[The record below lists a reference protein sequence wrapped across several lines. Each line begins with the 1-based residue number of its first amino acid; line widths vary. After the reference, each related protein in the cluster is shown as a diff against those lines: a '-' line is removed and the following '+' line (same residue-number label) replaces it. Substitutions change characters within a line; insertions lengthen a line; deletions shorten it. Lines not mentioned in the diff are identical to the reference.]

1 MHRLIAVAVI
11 SFAAAFVASALAG
24 ASFYNILWIVPVT
37 SSLSIAGWAGALIL
51 ADATYRPR
59 ADAAAT
65 MQGVCPECRTFNS
78 LKEVTSADPSHR
90 RVDCQA
96 CKESY
101 RVEMTNSGVVARR
114 LGKVDE
120 SE

>member
-1 MHRLIAVAVI
+1 MHRLIAVAAI
-11 SFAAAFVASALAG
+11 SATAAFLALALAG
-24 ASFYNILWIVPVT
+24 VPFSSIAWIVPATT
-37 SSLSIAGWAGALIL
+37 SASIAFWFAAMIA
-51 ADATYRPR
+51 ADLTYRPR
-59 ADAAAT
+59 ADAAAM

-96 CKESY
+96 CGETY
-101 RVEMTNSGVVARR
+101 RVEMTNNGVAARR
-114 LGKVDE
+114 LGKADE

>member
-1 MHRLIAVAVI
+1 MHRLFAIAII
-11 SFAAAFVASALAG
+11 SAAAAFLASALAG
-24 ASFYNILWIVPVT
+24 ASFYSIMWIVPVT
-37 SSLSIAGWAGALIL
+37 TSVSLTAWFAIMIL
-51 ADATYRPR
+51 ADLTYRPR
-59 ADAAAT
+59 LDTASM

-78 LKEVTSADPSHR
+78 LQEVTSADPKNR

>member
-59 ADAAAT
+59 ADAAAM

-78 LKEVTSADPSHR
+78 LKEVTSTDPSHR

-96 CKESY
+96 CGETY
-101 RVEMTNSGVVARR
+101 RVEMTNSGVAARR

>member
-1 MHRLIAVAVI
+1 MHRLIAVAGI
-11 SFAAAFVASALAG
+11 SANAAFLAAALAG
-24 ASFYNILWIVPVT
+24 ASFFSILWIVPVVV
-37 SSLSIAGWAGALIL
+37 SLSLGLWAVSLFI

-59 ADAAAT
+59 ADAAAM

-96 CKESY
+96 CKETY
-101 RVEMTNSGVVARR
+101 RVEMTNNGVAARR
-114 LGKVDE
+114 LGKLED
-120 SE
+120 

>member
-1 MHRLIAVAVI
+1 MHRLFAIATI
-11 SFAAAFVASALAG
+11 SAAAAFLASALAG

-37 SSLSIAGWAGALIL
+37 SSLSLGLWAVSLFF

-59 ADAAAT
+59 VDAAAM

-78 LKEVTSADPSHR
+78 LEEVTSADPNQR
-90 RVDCQA
+90 RVDCHA

-101 RVEMTNSGVVARR
+101 RVEMTNNGVAARR
-114 LGKVDE
+114 LGKLD
-120 SE
+120 